1 MTLVKWYPDLDDFF
15 MRAYKTG
22 EAFDNIYD
30 LIDFAMLDPKSGD
43 KLEVLDFS
51 YRFLSKN

>member
-51 YRFLSKN
+51 YRFLLKD

>member
-15 MRAYKTG
+15 MRAYQTG
-22 EAFDNIYD
+22 EAFDDIYD
-30 LIDFAMLDPKSGD
+30 LIDFAILDPKSGD

-51 YRFLSKN
+51 YRFLLKD